1 MNTKSKDPVWVII
14 FQTTTLFWFILFW
27 DSPIPVCKPRYVSI
41 FEIYCSTHLYLAI
54 CHRFHM
60 WLPFPVKLFWTLK
73 KEALHF
79 EFQRNWTHIVKPLT
93 LRLLK
98 KVCNFYLTFIV
109 RYLMDFTS
117 STYEEILLDAMFTC
131 AFSYY
136 LDASVKVN
144 PDLVDTPVRS
154 LLASIWPLLES

>member
-14 FQTTTLFWFILFW
+14 FQSTTLFWFILFW
-27 DSPIPVCKPRYVSI
+27 DSPIPVCKPRYVSL
-41 FEIYCSTHLYLAI
+41 FDIYCSTHLYLAI

-60 WLPFPVKLFWTLK
+60 WLPFPVKLFWTK
-73 KEALHF
+73 KHCILSSRE
-79 EFQRNWTHIVKPLT
+79 TGPT
-93 LRLLK
+93 LRLK
-98 KVCNFYLTFIV
+98 KKLCNFYLTFIV

-136 LDASVKVN
+136 LDASVKFN
-144 PDLVDTPVRS
+144 PDLVDAPVRS
-154 LLASIWPLLES
+154 LLASTWPLLES

>member
-1 MNTKSKDPVWVII
+1 
-14 FQTTTLFWFILFW
+14 
-27 DSPIPVCKPRYVSI
+27 
-41 FEIYCSTHLYLAI
+41 
-54 CHRFHM
+54 
-60 WLPFPVKLFWTLK
+60 
-73 KEALHF
+73 
-79 EFQRNWTHIVKPLT
+79 
-93 LRLLK
+93 
-98 KVCNFYLTFIV
+98 
-109 RYLMDFTS
+109 MDFTS